1 MVRKLLNKNKSGNLY
16 QSNLNMPR
24 ILLAEDDEIMRETL
38 FDRLTNNGWQVDW
51 ADDGKKALS
60 LVEQNYYNLVL
71 SDIRMPGIDGTH
83 LLDKIL
89 RISPDTDI
97 IMMTAYGSV
106 ENAVDC
112 LKKGAAD
119 YILKPFDMDDLTI
132 RIKRLLEMQDIKS
145 RFSSLVEQCGPQ
157 RSPIIGSSKSIKS
170 LHAMIEQV
178 AAADTTVLITGESG
192 TGKELVAA
200 AIHFNSQRSKGPYIR
215 INCAAIPESLMESEL
230 FGHEKGSFTG
240 ADIRKIGKF
249 EAANGGTILLDE
261 IGEMPLPLQ
270 VKLLRVL
277 QEREIERV
285 GGNKTI
291 KVDVRIICSTG
302 KNLAEEARKGS
313 FREDLYYRLQVIPI
327 VIPPLRERKE
337 DIPELCQYFLDEF
350 SRERNE
356 PLKMTEQ
363 TLHSLMEYD
372 YPGNVRELKNIVER
386 ISVLAPEPVIE
397 PWHLPADLAGSPEEV
412 SDQSLLNLSAAVA
425 AAERNCILKAL
436 RNTGGK
442 RAQAAELLG
451 ISRKNL
457 WEKLK
462 HHNLSPQ

>member
-1 MVRKLLNKNKSGNLY
+1 
-16 QSNLNMPR
+16 MPR

-38 FDRLTNNGWQVDW
+38 FDRLLKNGWQVDG
-51 ADDGKKALS
+51 ANDGKEALK
-60 LVEQNYYNLVL
+60 LAEQNYYNLVL
-71 SDIRMPGIDGTH
+71 SDIRMPGLDGTL

-89 RISPDTDI
+89 RISPETDV

-106 ENAVDC
+106 ENAVEC

-132 RIKRLLEMQDIKS
+132 RIRRLLEMQDIKA
-145 RFSSLVEQCGPQ
+145 RFSSLEERCGEQ
-157 RSPIIGSSKSIKS
+157 RSPIIGSSNSIREM
-170 LHAMIEQV
+170 LAIVDQV

-200 AIHFNSQRSKGPYIR
+200 AIHFNSKRSKGPYIR

-240 ADIRKIGKF
+240 ADARKIGKF

-270 VKLLRVL
+270 AKLLRVL
-277 QEREIERV
+277 QEREIERI
-285 GGNKTI
+285 GGNQTI
-291 KVDVRIICSTG
+291 KVNVRIICSTS
-302 KNLAEEARKGS
+302 KNLADESRQGH

-327 VIPPLRERKE
+327 VVPPLRERKE
-337 DIPELCQYFLDEF
+337 DIPELCRYFLDEF
-350 SRERNE
+350 SKEKNE
-356 PLKMTEQ
+356 PLQMTNQ
-363 TLHSLMEYD
+363 SIQVLMEYD

-386 ISVLAPEPVIE
+386 ISVLANETLIE
-397 PWHLPADLAGSPEEV
+397 PWHLPPDLAGRSVDKNEH
-412 SDQSLLNLSAAVA
+412 SSLSLSAAVA
-425 AAERNCILKAL
+425 ATEKACILNAL
-436 RNTGGK
+436 READGK
-442 RAQAAELLG
+442 RTKAAELLG

-462 HHNLSPQ
+462 LHKLSPE

>member
-291 KVDVRIICSTG
+291 KVD
-302 KNLAEEARKGS
+302 
-313 FREDLYYRLQVIPI
+313 LQVIPI